1 MSDIGQSA
9 TMALVS
15 VVGAVNCAS
24 SMEESSE
31 SEWCRVQARTN
42 SGGAGGGDSLKLTA
56 ASTGAG
62 AVIIWRRAFS
72 PSALKDLSTIH
83 SSSSLQ
89 RSQTFL
95 CHLVFFFF
103 NHDPIAEGED
113 DKVHLYVL
121 HHDQAMAWTAKKEA
135 LVTLLDQYRL

>member
-9 TMALVS
+9 TMAL

-56 ASTGAG
+56 ASAGAGAG
-62 AVIIWRRAFS
+62 AVIIWRRAFC
-72 PSALKDLSTIH
+72 PSALKRSLNHPQLLLSSTE
-83 SSSSLQ
+83 SNLFVPSGLLLLQ
-89 RSQTFL
+89 PRPN
-95 CHLVFFFF
+95 C
-103 NHDPIAEGED
+103 
-113 DKVHLYVL
+113 
-121 HHDQAMAWTAKKEA
+121 
-135 LVTLLDQYRL
+135 

>member
-56 ASTGAG
+56 AGAAASTG
-62 AVIIWRRAFS
+62 AVIIWRRAFC
-72 PSALKDLSTIH
+72 PSALTDLSTIH
-83 SSSSLQ
+83 HLLSSTESNLFVPS
-89 RSQTFL
+89 
-95 CHLVFFFF
+95 
-103 NHDPIAEGED
+103 G
-113 DKVHLYVL
+113 
-121 HHDQAMAWTAKKEA
+121 
-135 LVTLLDQYRL
+135 LLL

>member
-9 TMALVS
+9 TMAL

-56 ASTGAG
+56 ASAGAG
-62 AVIIWRRAFS
+62 AVIIWRRAFC
-72 PSALKDLSTIH
+72 PSALTDLSTIH
-83 SSSSLQ
+83 HLLSSMESNLFVPSGLLLLQ
-89 RSQTFL
+89 TRPN
-95 CHLVFFFF
+95 C
-103 NHDPIAEGED
+103 
-113 DKVHLYVL
+113 
-121 HHDQAMAWTAKKEA
+121 
-135 LVTLLDQYRL
+135 

>member
-1 MSDIGQSA
+1 MVQSA
-9 TMALVS
+9 
-15 VVGAVNCAS
+15 
-24 SMEESSE
+24 
-31 SEWCRVQARTN
+31 ARTN

-56 ASTGAG
+56 ASTAAG
-62 AVIIWRRAFS
+62 AVIIWRRAFC
-72 PSALKDLSTIH
+72 PSALLPDLSTIH
-83 SSSSLQ
+83 HLASLQ

-121 HHDQAMAWTAKKEA
+121 HHDQAVAWTAKKEA